1 MIKHRSPFSI
11 FAGFTL
17 AVLGGMI
24 FNIGGLFAGRS
35 AVLLNELESFF
46 QWVFLIYPLLLTVR
60 GDINGILSGK
70 LGTAL
75 HLGTIKPSWRK
86 NTNRFYELMG
96 LIFFFS
102 VFDAIVVSISAF
114 ILSIIL
120 HFSVNFLDI
129 LVISVTT
136 FALGAIISMVFTF
149 TLTFW
154 IYNRKGDPDVYVYPI
169 MSSINDILITV
180 IFFAACQLYRPR
192 GTNLSLY
199 LGLPIIGLVITG
211 IVFYFVK
218 FGKQDYVISSIK
230 QSLPTLTFT
239 NMIASGT
246 GTVLASATA
255 MLIIEQHPIFL
266 IVYPAMISTVGS
278 QGSILANTTSTKLH
292 LGTIKPSFS
301 FFKSTTFLTSF
312 GGIFTAG
319 LILILLYS
327 ILGPLLSPSEI
338 SFSSYGMLLLI
349 LILSNT
355 VGFLVIGILATSSA
369 FITYRFGLDPDNLV
383 NPILSSCADLVTT
396 GLLVLSFYFLI
407 IL

>member
-1 MIKHRSPFSI
+1 MIKQRSPFSI

-24 FNIGGLFAGRS
+24 FNVGGLFAGRS
-35 AVLLNELESFF
+35 AVLLNDLEGFLK
-46 QWVFLIYPLLLTVR
+46 WVFLIYPLLLTVR

-86 NTNRFYELMG
+86 NTSRFYELMG
-96 LIFFFS
+96 LVFFFS
-102 VFDAIVVSISAF
+102 IFDAIIVSITAT
-114 ILSIIL
+114 ILSVIL
-120 HFSVNFLDI
+120 GISAKFLDI

-136 FALGAIISMVFTF
+136 FALGAIVSMVFTF

-180 IFFAACQLYRPR
+180 IFFGACQLYRPWK
-192 GTNLSLY
+192 TNLHLY
-199 LGLPIIGLVITG
+199 LGLPIIVIIFTG

-218 FGKQDYVISSIK
+218 FGKRDYVSSSIK
-230 QSLPTLTFT
+230 QSLPTLTIT
-239 NMIASGT
+239 NLIASGT
-246 GTVLASATA
+246 GTMLASIQL
-255 MLIIEQHPIFL
+255 MLVQFPIFL
-266 IVYPAMISTVGS
+266 VVYPAMISTVGG

-292 LGTIKPSFS
+292 LGTIKPSFT
-301 FFKSTTFLTSF
+301 FFKSKNFLSSF
-312 GGIFTAG
+312 GSIFTAG
-319 LILILLYS
+319 LLLNFLYS
-327 ILGPLLSPSEI
+327 ILGTLLSPDGI
-338 SFSSYGMLLLI
+338 SFSKYGVFLLI
-349 LILSNT
+349 LTLSNII
-355 VGFLVIGILATSSA
+355 GFLIIGILATSSA

-396 GLLVLSFYFLI
+396 GLLALSFLI
-407 IL
+407 FI